1 MSTNA
6 PNQTR
11 VAAISNV
18 LTTKVDITVLVMS
31 ATDSWMTTRAVKVPL
46 KTMLKINNCG
56 IVVMSELR
64 N

>member
-46 KTMLKINNCG
+46 KTMLKINNVETEP
-56 IVVMSELR
+56 VVGAC
-64 N
+64 

>member
-31 ATDSWMTTRAVKVPL
+31 ATDSWMMTRAVKVPL
-46 KTMLKINNCG
+46 KTILKIKN
-56 IVVMSELR
+56 VETELGAGAC
-64 N
+64 

>member
-6 PNQTR
+6 LNQTR

-46 KTMLKINNCG
+46 KTMLKINNVETEP
-56 IVVMSELR
+56 VVGAC
-64 N
+64 

>member
-1 MSTNA
+1 M
-6 PNQTR
+6 
-11 VAAISNV
+11 AAISNV